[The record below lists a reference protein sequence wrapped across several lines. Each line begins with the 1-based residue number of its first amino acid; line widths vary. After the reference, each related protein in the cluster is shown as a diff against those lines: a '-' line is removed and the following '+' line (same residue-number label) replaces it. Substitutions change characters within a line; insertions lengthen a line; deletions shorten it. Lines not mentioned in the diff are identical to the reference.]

1 LLIARAGNYNYPID
15 EVVFCRFIDV
25 HLFASFIEVNS
36 KQQDVSSARAG
47 MEGWLALSRCNMP
60 APLTAQ
66 DFLELTR
73 KSGVIDAATL
83 DGVADRLRAGSP
95 PPADAKQLAG
105 QLVRNGLLTIF
116 QAEQLLR
123 GRWRGF
129 NIGKYQILERLGFG
143 GMGIVY
149 LAEHKALR
157 RRVAVKVLPVSLA
170 ESRWFLDR
178 FYKEAQAVAAL
189 NHPNIVCAHDID
201 QDGKL
206 HFLVMEYVDGANLQ
220 EIINKHGPMAV
231 ERAAHYIRQ
240 AALGL
245 QHSHERGL
253 VHRDI
258 KPGNLLLDRQGV
270 VKILDMGLAHFF
282 KESAKNGQA
291 KSESKRILGTEDYLA
306 PEQIVNSDDV
316 DIRAD
321 IYSLGATFYFLL
333 TGQPPFHETSMAY
346 HKLIHHLGRSP
357 KPVRSLRPEVPEG
370 IAKIVDKM
378 MAKNP
383 WDRYRTPQAVVHA
396 LAEWTRTPIPP
407 PPEPEMPKLCPAARR
422 VGISQPTPLPA
433 GATSGAKSW
442 VLVTDPRAP
451 ATSDTKSPAGSAK
464 VDTLKETVNPSQP
477 PTNTS
482 SVNLLPPSGASSG
495 SQSKMLREFLT
506 AESEEPGSK
515 IDINS
520 QRGS

>member
-1 LLIARAGNYNYPID
+1 
-15 EVVFCRFIDV
+15 
-25 HLFASFIEVNS
+25 
-36 KQQDVSSARAG
+36 
-47 MEGWLALSRCNMP
+47 MP
-60 APLTAQ
+60 APATVEA
-66 DFLELTR
+66 FLDLTR
-73 KSGVIDAATL
+73 KSGVVDPSALEAAATHANN
-83 DGVADRLRAGSP
+83 GPRP
-95 PPADAKQLAG
+95 PVDPKQFAG
-105 QLVRNGLLTIF
+105 QLVRNGILTIF

-206 HFLVMEYVDGANLQ
+206 HFLVMEYVDGSNLQ
-220 EIINKHGPMAV
+220 EIVGRHGPLDPI
-231 ERAAHYIRQ
+231 RAAHYIRQ

-258 KPGNLLLDRQGV
+258 KPGNLLLDRHGV
-270 VKILDMGLAHFF
+270 VKVLDMGLAHFF
-282 KESAKNGQA
+282 HETAKAGSG

-306 PEQIVNSDDV
+306 PEQIVNSDEA

-346 HKLIHHLGRSP
+346 HKLIHHLGRRP
-357 KPVRSLRPEVPEG
+357 KPVRSLRPDLPED
-370 IAKIVDKM
+370 IAKIVEKM
-378 MAKNP
+378 MSKNP
-383 WDRYRTPQAVVHA
+383 WDRYQTPLAVVNA
-396 LAEWTRTPIPP
+396 LTEWTRTPIPP
-407 PPEPEMPKLCPAARR
+407 PPEHEMPKLCPAARR

-433 GATSGAKSW
+433 APSSGVSSW
-442 VLVTDPRAP
+442 VLVNDPRAP
-451 ATSDTKSPAGSAK
+451 ATSDTKSPAASAK
-464 VDTLKETVNPSQP
+464 GDTIKDAVGPTAQP
-477 PTNTS
+477 PTDS
-482 SVNLLPPSGASSG
+482 SRVNFLPPSGSSSG
-495 SQSKMLREFLT
+495 TQSRLIREFLT
-506 AESEEPGSK
+506 VESTEPPSR
-515 IDINS
+515 IDADS
-520 QRGS
+520 PSGKQKK